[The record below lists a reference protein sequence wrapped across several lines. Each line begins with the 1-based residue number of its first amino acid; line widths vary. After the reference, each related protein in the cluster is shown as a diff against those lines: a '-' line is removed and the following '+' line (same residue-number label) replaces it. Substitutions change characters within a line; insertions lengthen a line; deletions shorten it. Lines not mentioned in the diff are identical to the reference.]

1 MYNHAPENYKCPICI
16 TINDIENED
25 TMIKQDDIVYRDDI
39 VMAFISSKF
48 VGNNPGHV
56 LVVPIKHYE
65 NLYDLPEEEVNRI
78 MKIAKKMA
86 FAVKKVRN
94 CDGVMVMQ
102 NNEPASDQHAFHYHL
117 HVFPRFNDDKLHEN
131 MSNARVSTPEER
143 EIFSTE
149 LKEYLLKSEV

>member
-1 MYNHAPENYKCPICI
+1 MYNHDPENYKCPICI
-16 TINDIENED
+16 TINGIENED

-56 LVVPIKHYE
+56 LVAPIKHYE

-86 FAVKKVRN
+86 FAIKKVRN
-94 CDGVMVMQ
+94 CDG
-102 NNEPASDQHAFHYHL
+102 
-117 HVFPRFNDDKLHEN
+117 
-131 MSNARVSTPEER
+131 NA
-143 EIFSTE
+143 
-149 LKEYLLKSEV
+149 KQ